1 MNLALRARLIWGR
14 TFGAFMGFASLRKV
28 GLSTR
33 DGIKKFR
40 LPPHLAVNGR
50 FFMPEA

>member
-33 DGIKKFR
+33 DGIN
-40 LPPHLAVNGR
+40 PNLALGR
-50 FFMPEA
+50 GEMVQGSELK

>member
-1 MNLALRARLIWGR
+1 MNLALRAKLIWGR

-33 DGIKKFR
+33 GGIIPK
-40 LPPHLAVNGR
+40 LALDRGDLAQSSGR
-50 FFMPEA
+50 E